1 MKRKIKMR
9 ESTRHRYQ
17 LITNSVMQKLGRM
30 SVMMAYAEVAK
41 ETGLTEEAVRR
52 IVWVMKKRQ
61 EK

>member
-1 MKRKIKMR
+1 MMRKIKMR
-9 ESTRHRYQ
+9 ESTRKRYQ
-17 LITNSVMQKLGRM
+17 LITNSVMQKLGCM
-30 SVMMAYAEVAK
+30 SVMMAYAEVAE

>member
-9 ESTRHRYQ
+9 ESTRKRYQ

>member
-9 ESTRHRYQ
+9 ESTRQRYQ

-30 SVMMAYAEVAK
+30 SVMMAYAEVAE

>member
-1 MKRKIKMR
+1 MKRTIKMR
-9 ESTRHRYQ
+9 ESTRQRYQ

-30 SVMMAYAEVAK
+30 SVMIAYAEVAE

>member
-1 MKRKIKMR
+1 MR
-9 ESTRHRYQ
+9 ELTRKRYQ

-30 SVMMAYAEVAK
+30 SVMMAYAEVAE

>member
-1 MKRKIKMR
+1 MMRKIKMR
-9 ESTRHRYQ
+9 ESTRKRYQ

-30 SVMMAYAEVAK
+30 SVMMAYAEVAE

>member
-9 ESTRHRYQ
+9 ESTRKRYQ

-30 SVMMAYAEVAK
+30 SVMMAYAEVAE
-41 ETGLTEEAVRR
+41 ETGLTEEAVRG

>member
-9 ESTRHRYQ
+9 ESTRKRYQ

-30 SVMMAYAEVAK
+30 SVMMAYAEVAE

>member
-1 MKRKIKMR
+1 MR
-9 ESTRHRYQ
+9 ESTRKRYQ